1 MSAGDLQS
9 IISELDGLGCEPEQ
23 NGDQWSAYCPVHELD
38 GKGHKKSLSVKSGNK
53 VSVVVTCH
61 AGCSFYNLKKVITG
75 LDSTKER
82 REVDATYL
90 YRSRQGKEEFRKLR
104 FWPKDFRIENHNI
117 PSNDPGKMRWK
128 LPLDRDIPEWP
139 LYRLP
144 ELILAKET
152 GETVIYVE
160 GEKDVDRL
168 VKDNCIAT
176 TNYEGASKGSQKAK
190 WRIDYERQLSGL
202 NSLVLTPDNDE
213 PGRAHMANIARC
225 MYGKVN
231 EIIWLDLGSRFPDLK
246 AGDDISDWLDGG
258 HSVEELWELVSRCE
272 PWTPD
277 TAGNAPRTAVEPP
290 RSDDPVSGMESD
302 AAAQPSPPAPATPV
316 ESVMLRSAATIIPRA
331 IDWLWPGWL
340 SVGKLHLLAGAPG
353 TAKTTIAMT
362 WAAAISAGGTFPD
375 GSRAPQGNVLIWSSE
390 DDPRDTL
397 VPRLIAAGADLTRI
411 HFVES
416 VHHTRTGKRTFDP
429 AKDFPLLK
437 AKAAEVGDVSF
448 MVIDSVADAVAGDA
462 GKNNQVRRA
471 LSPVKDFAEEMGIA
485 VLGITHFNKG
495 TSGRA
500 ISRIIDS
507 IAFVGLPRVVMIAFK
522 KKGNGSL
529 IMRAKSNIGPDNGGY
544 EFYTYVEPLIGYDG
558 ISANRVGWKGYIEG
572 SADEHLQEA
581 ESAFVEPEKEKD
593 KAEQFLLEELKDGYR
608 QESAVLIEKAKGL
621 GISKDSILRARKAL
635 NMVAKKVGN
644 KWYIYPSIT
653 ANSSDDSSGGDGGE
667 EVF

>member
-1 MSAGDLQS
+1 MNAGDIQAV
-9 IISELDGLGCEPEQ
+9 ISELDGLGCEPEQ
-23 NGDQWSAYCPVHELD
+23 IGEQWSAYCPVHELD

-61 AGCSFYNLKKVITG
+61 AGCSFYDLKKVIPA
-75 LDSTKER
+75 LSTVIVK
-82 REVDATYL
+82 REIEATYL
-90 YRSRQGKEEFRKLR
+90 YRSRKGKEEFRKLR
-104 FWPKDFRIENHNI
+104 FWPKDFRIENHSI
-117 PSNDPGKMRWK
+117 PSDNPNKGRWH
-128 LPLDRDIPEWP
+128 LPAACDMDEWP

-168 VKDNCIAT
+168 VKNNCIAT

-190 WRIDYERQLSGL
+190 WRIDYERQLTGL

-225 MYGKVN
+225 MHGKVN
-231 EIIWLDLGSRFPDLK
+231 EIIWLDLGSRFPELK
-246 AGDDISDWLDGG
+246 KGGDVSDWLDDG

-277 TAGNAPRTAVEPP
+277 NADNAPRTAPEQPT
-290 RSDDPVSGMESD
+290 SDDPDQGKESD
-302 AAAQPSPPAPATPV
+302 APAQPSPEPAQALPV
-316 ESVMLRSAATIIPRA
+316 ESVILRSAASIVPVA
-331 IDWLWPGWL
+331 ISWLWPGWL

-353 TAKTTIAMT
+353 TAKTTIALT
-362 WAAAISAGGTFPD
+362 WAAAISSGGLFPD
-375 GSRAPQGNVLIWSSE
+375 GSRAPQGHVLIWSSE

-397 VPRLIAAGADLTRI
+397 IPRLIAAGADLTRI
-411 HFVES
+411 HIVES
-416 VHHTRTGKRTFDP
+416 VNHTRTGKRTFDP
-429 AKDFPLLK
+429 AKDFLLLK
-437 AKAAEVGDVSF
+437 AAVNQIGAVVF

-507 IAFVGLPRVVMIAFK
+507 VAFVGLPRVVMIAFK

-544 EFYTYVEPLIGYDG
+544 EFYTYVEPLLGYDG
-558 ISANRVGWKGYIEG
+558 ISANRIGWKGYIEG

-581 ESAFVEPEKEKD
+581 ESAFVEPENERER
-593 KAEQFLLEELKDGYR
+593 AEQFLNDELNDGMR
-608 QESAVLIEKAKGL
+608 KESAVISDKAKSL
-621 GISKDSILRARKAL
+621 GISSNALFRAREAL
-635 NMVAKKVGN
+635 GIKSRRIGKV
-644 KWYIYPSIT
+644 WYLYPT
-653 ANSSDDSSGGDGGE
+653 VTVDSGDGGGGE
-667 EVF
+667 EPF

>member
-1 MSAGDLQS
+1 MSIGDVETV
-9 IISELDGLGCEPEQ
+9 IKELDGLGCKPEQ
-23 NGDQWSAYCPVHELD
+23 VGDQYAAYCPVHELD
-38 GKGHKKSLSVKSGNK
+38 GNGHKKSLSVKSGDK
-53 VSVVVTCH
+53 VAVVVTCH
-61 AGCSFYNLKKVITG
+61 AGCSFNELRKVITS
-75 LDSTKER
+75 LSTTKER
-82 REVDATYL
+82 KEVDAIYP
-90 YRSRQGKEEFRKLR
+90 YRSREGKELFRKLR

-117 PSNDPGKMRWK
+117 PSNDPSKMRWK
-128 LPLDRDIPEWP
+128 LPLDRDVREWP

-144 ELILAKET
+144 ELIAAKET
-152 GETVIYVE
+152 GETVFYVE

-168 VKDNCIAT
+168 VKLNCIAT
-176 TNYEGASKGSQKAK
+176 TNYEGASKGSQKPK
-190 WRIDYERQLSGL
+190 WRLDYTKQLTGL
-202 NSLVLTPDNDE
+202 NSLVLLPDNDD
-213 PGRAHMANIARC
+213 PGRAHTANIATQ
-225 MYGKVN
+225 MTGKVG
-231 EIIWLDLGSRFPDLK
+231 EIIMLDLGLRFPELK
-246 AGDDISDWLDGG
+246 AGADVSDWLNAG
-258 HSVEELWELVSRCE
+258 HSVEELLELVSRCE
-272 PWTPD
+272 PWTPA
-277 TAGNAPRTAVEPP
+277 TADNAAATPVEPP
-290 RSDDPVSGMESD
+290 RSDDQNPGKET
-302 AAAQPSPPAPATPV
+302 QPSPPSPA

-362 WAAAISAGGTFPD
+362 WAAAISTGGTFPD
-375 GSRAPQGNVLIWSSE
+375 GSLAPQGNVLIWSSE

-397 VPRLIAAGADLTRI
+397 IPRLIAAGADLNYVHI
-411 HFVES
+411 VES
-416 VHHTRTGKRTFDP
+416 VSHSKTGKRTFDP

-437 AKAAEVGDVSF
+437 AAVNQIGAVVF

-500 ISRIIDS
+500 MSRIIDS
-507 IAFVGLPRVVMIAFK
+507 VAFVGLPRIVMVAFK

-544 EFYTYVEPLIGYDG
+544 EFYTFVEPLIGYDG
-558 ISANRVGWKGYIEG
+558 ISANRVGWKGYVEG

-608 QESAVLIEKAKGL
+608 QESAALIEKAKGL
-621 GISKDSILRARKAL
+621 GISKDSLFRARKDL
-635 NMVAKKVGN
+635 NMIAKKVGG

>member
-1 MSAGDLQS
+1 MSAGDVEAVIQ
-9 IISELDGLGCEPEQ
+9 ELNNLGCQPEQ
-23 NGDQWSAYCPVHELD
+23 AGDQYSAYCPVHELD

-53 VSVVVTCH
+53 VAVVVTCH
-61 AGCSFYNLKKVITG
+61 AGCSFNELRKVITS
-75 LDSTKER
+75 LNSTKER
-82 REVDATYL
+82 KEVEATYL
-90 YRSRQGKEEFRKLR
+90 YRNREGKEEFRKLR

-117 PSNDPGKMRWK
+117 PSNDPNKMRWK
-128 LPLDRDIPEWP
+128 LPLDRDITEWP

-144 ELILAKET
+144 ELVAAKDT
-152 GETVIYVE
+152 GETVFYCE
-160 GEKDVDRL
+160 GEKDTDRL
-168 VKDNCIAT
+168 VKLNCIAT
-176 TNYEGASKGSQKAK
+176 TNYEGASKGSQKPK
-190 WRIDYERQLSGL
+190 WRLDYTKQLSGL
-202 NSLVLTPDNDE
+202 NSLVLLPDNDD
-213 PGRAHMANIARC
+213 PGRAHMANIATQ
-225 MYGKVN
+225 MTGKVG
-231 EIIWLDLGSRFPDLK
+231 EIIMLDLGLRFPDLK
-246 AGDDISDWLDGG
+246 AGADVSDWLNAG
-258 HSVEELWELVSRCE
+258 HSVEELIELVSRCE
-272 PWTPD
+272 PWTPA
-277 TAGNAPRTAVEPP
+277 TADNAAVSPVEPP
-290 RSDDPVSGMESD
+290 RSDDLNLGKETDVP
-302 AAAQPSPPAPATPV
+302 AQPSPPPPA

-362 WAAAISAGGTFPD
+362 WAAAISTGGTFPD

-397 VPRLIAAGADLTRI
+397 IPRLIAAGADLNHVHI
-411 HFVES
+411 VES
-416 VHHTRTGKRTFDP
+416 VNHSKTGKRTFDP

-437 AKAAEVGDVSF
+437 AAVNQIGTVVF

-507 IAFVGLPRVVMIAFK
+507 VAFVGLPRVVMIAFK
-522 KKGNGSL
+522 KRGNGSL

-544 EFYTYVEPLIGYDG
+544 EFYTFVEPLIGYDG

-572 SADEHLQEA
+572 SADEHLKEA
-581 ESAFVEPEKEKD
+581 ESDSIDEPANSLE
-593 KAEQFLLEELKDGYR
+593 KAEKFLMDELQDGYR

-621 GISKDSILRARKAL
+621 GISESMFFKAKKAL
-635 NMVAKKVGN
+635 DFKSRKVAD
-644 KWYIYPSIT
+644 KWYIYPST
-653 ANSSDDSSGGDGGE
+653 TVNDSSS
-667 EVF
+667 

>member
-1 MSAGDLQS
+1 MSAGDVEAV
-9 IISELDGLGCEPEQ
+9 IKELDNLGCQPEQ
-23 NGDQWSAYCPVHELD
+23 AGDQYSSYCPVHELD

-53 VSVVVTCH
+53 VAVVVTCH
-61 AGCSFYNLKKVITG
+61 AGCSFNELRKVITS
-75 LDSTKER
+75 LNSTKER
-82 REVDATYL
+82 KEVEATYL
-90 YRSRQGKEEFRKLR
+90 YRNREGKEEFRKLR

-117 PSNDPGKMRWK
+117 PSNDPNKMRWK
-128 LPLDRDIPEWP
+128 LPLDRDITEWP

-144 ELILAKET
+144 ELVAAKDT
-152 GETVIYVE
+152 GETVFYCE
-160 GEKDVDRL
+160 GEKDTDRL
-168 VKDNCIAT
+168 VKHNCIAT
-176 TNYEGASKGSQKAK
+176 TNYEGASKGSQKPK
-190 WRIDYERQLSGL
+190 WRLDYERQLTGL
-202 NSLVLTPDNDE
+202 NSLVLLPDNDE
-213 PGRAHMANIARC
+213 PGRSHMANIAKQ
-225 MYGKVN
+225 MMGKVG
-231 EIIWLDLGSRFPDLK
+231 EIITLDLGLRFPDLK
-246 AGDDISDWLDGG
+246 AGGDVSDWLNAG
-258 HSVEELWELVSRCE
+258 HSVEELLELVSRCE
-272 PWTPD
+272 PLTPA
-277 TAGNAPRTAVEPP
+277 TADNAATTPVEPP
-290 RSDDPVSGMESD
+290 TSDDQNLGKETDVP
-302 AAAQPSPPAPATPV
+302 AQPSPPSPA

-362 WAAAISAGGTFPD
+362 WAAAISTGGTFPD

-397 VPRLIAAGADLTRI
+397 IPRLIAAGADLNHVHI
-411 HFVES
+411 VES
-416 VHHTRTGKRTFDP
+416 VNHSKTGKRTFDP

-437 AKAAEVGDVSF
+437 AAVNEIGNVVF

-507 IAFVGLPRVVMIAFK
+507 VAFVGLPRIVMVAFK

-544 EFYTYVEPLIGYDG
+544 EFYTFVEPLIGYDG
-558 ISANRVGWKGYIEG
+558 ISANRVGWKGFIDG

-581 ESAFVEPEKEKD
+581 ESAFVEPESERER
-593 KAEQFLLEELKDGYR
+593 AEQFLLDELDDGMR
-608 QESAVLIEKAKGL
+608 KESSVISDKAKSVGISSNALFRAREAL
-621 GISKDSILRARKAL
+621 GIKSKRIGKVWYLYPAVTSGSGDSD
-635 NMVAKKVGN
+635 
-644 KWYIYPSIT
+644 Y
-653 ANSSDDSSGGDGGE
+653 GE
-667 EVF
+667 NPF

>member
-1 MSAGDLQS
+1 MSAGDVEAV
-9 IISELDGLGCEPEQ
+9 IKELDNLGCQPEQ
-23 NGDQWSAYCPVHELD
+23 AGDQYSSYCPVHELD

-53 VSVVVTCH
+53 VAVVVTCH
-61 AGCSFYNLKKVITG
+61 AGCSFNELRKVITS
-75 LDSTKER
+75 LNSTKER
-82 REVDATYL
+82 KEVEATYL
-90 YRSRQGKEEFRKLR
+90 YRNREGKEEFRKLR

-117 PSNDPGKMRWK
+117 PSNDPNKMRWK
-128 LPLDRDIPEWP
+128 LPLDRDITEWP

-144 ELILAKET
+144 ELVAAKDT
-152 GETVIYVE
+152 GETVFYCE
-160 GEKDVDRL
+160 GEKDTDRL
-168 VKDNCIAT
+168 VKHNCIAT
-176 TNYEGASKGSQKAK
+176 TNYEGASKGSQKPK
-190 WRIDYERQLSGL
+190 WRLDYERQLTGL
-202 NSLVLTPDNDE
+202 NSLVLLPDNDE
-213 PGRAHMANIARC
+213 PGRSHMANIAKQ
-225 MYGKVN
+225 MMGKVG
-231 EIIWLDLGSRFPDLK
+231 EIITLDLGLRFPDLK
-246 AGDDISDWLDGG
+246 AGGDVSDWLNAG
-258 HSVEELWELVSRCE
+258 HSVEELIELVSRCE
-272 PWTPD
+272 PWTPA
-277 TAGNAPRTAVEPP
+277 TADNAAVSPVEPP
-290 RSDDPVSGMESD
+290 RSDDLNLGKETDVP
-302 AAAQPSPPAPATPV
+302 AQPSPPPPA

-362 WAAAISAGGTFPD
+362 WAAAISTGGTFPD

-397 VPRLIAAGADLTRI
+397 IPRLIAAGADLNHVHI
-411 HFVES
+411 VES
-416 VHHTRTGKRTFDP
+416 VNHSKTGKRTFDP

-437 AKAAEVGDVSF
+437 AAVNQIGTVVF

-507 IAFVGLPRVVMIAFK
+507 VAFVGLPRVVMIAFK
-522 KKGNGSL
+522 KRGNGSL

-544 EFYTYVEPLIGYDG
+544 EFYTFVEPLMGYDG

-572 SADEHLQEA
+572 SADEHLKEA
-581 ESAFVEPEKEKD
+581 ESDSIDEPANSIE
-593 KAEQFLLEELKDGYR
+593 KAEKFLMDELQDGYR

-621 GISKDSILRARKAL
+621 GISESMFFKAKKAL
-635 NMVAKKVGN
+635 DFKSRKVAD
-644 KWYIYPSIT
+644 KWYIYPST
-653 ANSSDDSSGGDGGE
+653 TVNDSSS
-667 EVF
+667 